1 MPLGFAKLTA
11 SATWVLTRINPGFK
25 TAKQGPDYLSS
36 NLAYDP
42 ADVTKLVGSKYV
54 ITGSGVQTV
63 DLSNQIDL
71 LNTAVSYGKICG
83 FILTVSGND
92 IKITGHGTNGLSTWF
107 LRNSGE
113 FWIADGGFAAIG
125 WTFPKA
131 ATVDSTHKI
140 LTFTNSSGAVATVT
154 LALFGA

>member
-11 SATWVLTRINPGFK
+11 SATWVLSKLNPGFK
-25 TAKQGPDYLSS
+25 TAKQGPDYLSA

-54 ITGSGVQTV
+54 IAGSGIQSI
-63 DLSNQIDL
+63 DLSSQVDL
-71 LNTAVSYGKICG
+71 LNTAVSYGKACG
-83 FILTVSGND
+83 LILTAMGND
-92 IKITGHGTNGLSTWF
+92 VKMTGHGTNGLSTWF

-113 FWIADGGFAAIG
+113 LWITDGGFAAIG
-125 WTFPKA
+125 WTFAKA

-140 LTFTNSSGAVATVT
+140 LTLTNSSGASATVT